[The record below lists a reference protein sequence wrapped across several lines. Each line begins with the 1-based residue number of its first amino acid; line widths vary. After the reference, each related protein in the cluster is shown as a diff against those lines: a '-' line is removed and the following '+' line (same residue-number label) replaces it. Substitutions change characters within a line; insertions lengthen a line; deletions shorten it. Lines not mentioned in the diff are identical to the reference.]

1 MSEKIKPILKNLL
14 KTRENYSETKKG
26 ATQIR
31 VNLDTIESKMDEGI
45 DNLTKT
51 IALYGAISEEQ
62 VSNPSSVLDSLNASG
77 SYLSEKALEHSER
90 FKHDFLTYTRTSDS
104 LLGTFN
110 VSDASGN
117 VILNVATATAKIVAL
132 SDPEIEELIR
142 EQDLPSPF
150 EKWQELKSELEKI
163 NTKLA
168 SMFEGAW
175 QTLMD
180 KSKQDR
186 YRQAAHSMRDV
197 ITNLLNLL
205 APHEEVKQAEW
216 YKQISTKNQATRP
229 QRVKYAIMGGKPEK
243 EIDEKDVEEIDNLAK
258 DTDDVYSYL
267 SKFHSIDI
275 EGEILIESYMNRSVD
290 VICLI
295 LKLRKNFF
303 K

>member
-14 KTRENYSETKKG
+14 KTRENYSEIKNG

-31 VNLDTIESKMDEGI
+31 VNLDAIESKMDEGI
-45 DNLTKT
+45 DNLAKT

-62 VSNPSSVLDSLNASG
+62 VSNPSPVLDSLNASG

-90 FKHDFLTYTRTSDS
+90 FKHKFLTYIRTSDS
-104 LLGTFN
+104 LLATSN

-117 VILNVATATAKIVAL
+117 VCLDVATATAKIVAL
-132 SDPEIEELIR
+132 SDPEVEELIR
-142 EQDLPSPF
+142 DQDLPSPF
-150 EKWQELKSELEKI
+150 EKRQELKSELEKI
-163 NTKLA
+163 NAPLA

-180 KSKQDR
+180 KSKLDR
-186 YRQAAHSMRDV
+186 YRQAAHSMRNL

-243 EIDEKDVEEIDNLAK
+243 KIDEKDVEEIDNLAK

-295 LKLRKNFF
+295 LKLRKNFL